1 MDKPKKIGGRRQ
13 PPGGRPPK
21 GNVKFYLY
29 LPPDAVE
36 QFDSERGELTR
47 GEFFMLVWANWK
59 IGQSNVTPPP
69 RAAHRDDDA

>member
-1 MDKPKKIGGRRQ
+1 MTNRPKLGGRRE

-29 LPPDAVE
+29 LPPGAVE
-36 QFDSERGELTR
+36 QFDNERGELTR

-59 IGQSNVTPPP
+59 VSKSNE
-69 RAAHRDDDA
+69 